1 MTEHDHSDD
10 SAHGGLTDHPV
21 PETLAAPIVPTGP
34 LTAHFDPV
42 SLRPAIDAAAI
53 EGRLAELG
61 ASRSTAALGERAD
74 LLRMLG
80 RLDDALAISE
90 EAFRLA
96 HFTGDRADSTAARIR
111 RAYVFKEQGRL
122 ERALNDLHT
131 SRISA
136 ATEEW
141 SALEAAAAELEG
153 YTLYDLGRY
162 EESRE
167 SLGAALAAYEK
178 SGAPA
183 ERTNGLRVAIEGV
196 MRAILQKNSPDPV
209 EDEPAVAPTGEA
221 AAPSPAEVPSGAET
235 LPEAPAVADPAP
247 TLATAPDD
255 FDAVVRPVVLDSPG
269 YLGGES
275 AAPQHAAPDASDEDD
290 DDVIE
295 AEAFLEGAGETSAP
309 AAEDEPG
316 HVDEVVVAEVEGD
329 DDESDVEDTD
339 PAPLFRTTGSPAFLG
354 SPAERPAPQRLDPDA
369 GARLDPDAPADEAI
383 PDAASIG
390 VETQAI
396 AIPHATAPGRAR
408 RIIDDE
414 DRNEDDDEQ
423 PSNGFDAEVN
433 RARKAARS
441 IWGAFDATNDDSPR
455 DRS

>member
-1 MTEHDHSDD
+1 MTEHDHSDND
-10 SAHGGLTDHPV
+10 AHDGPTSHPV
-21 PETLAAPIVPTGP
+21 PASLSAPIVPTGSSA
-34 LTAHFDPV
+34 TAHFDPV
-42 SLRPAIDAAAI
+42 SLRPAIDAAAL

-74 LLRMLG
+74 LLRLLG
-80 RLDDALAISE
+80 RLDEALAISE

-141 SALEAAAAELEG
+141 HELEAAAAELEG

-162 EESRE
+162 EEARG
-167 SLGAALAAYEK
+167 SLSAALAAYEK
-178 SGAPA
+178 AGAPV

-196 MRAILQKNSPDPV
+196 MRAILQGSAPQPS
-209 EDEPAVAPTGEA
+209 DEPVPLVEPDAGQHGTLEIEPE
-221 AAPSPAEVPSGAET
+221 PAREPMVT
-235 LPEAPAVADPAP
+235 
-247 TLATAPDD
+247 
-255 FDAVVRPVVLDSPG
+255 PVVVDAPG
-269 YLGGES
+269 HFGDES
-275 AAPQHAAPDASDEDD
+275 AAPA
-290 DDVIE
+290 
-295 AEAFLEGAGETSAP
+295 AEA
-309 AAEDEPG
+309 D
-316 HVDEVVVAEVEGD
+316 DEVDGD
-329 DDESDVEDTD
+329 TN
-339 PAPLFRTTGSPAFLG
+339 PTPLFRTTGSPAFLG
-354 SPAERPAPQRLDPDA
+354 TPDQAPEAP
-369 GARLDPDAPADEAI
+369 ARLDPAAARLDPAAPGDEPV

-396 AIPHATAPGRAR
+396 AVPHATAPGRAR
-408 RIIDDE
+408 RQFDDE
-414 DRNEDDDEQ
+414 DRNEDDE
-423 PSNGFDAEVN
+423 PEATGFDAEVN

-441 IWGAFDATNDDSPR
+441 IWGAFDASNQKTPPT